1 MICNYRKMKPKAFS
15 EVSAV
20 KFGIMSPE
28 EIISQSVV
36 EVEHQEIFDS
46 TFPL

>member
-1 MICNYRKMKPKAFS
+1 MKKKFV

-28 EIISQSVV
+28 EMIAQSVV
-36 EVEHQEIFDS
+36 EVEHQEIFE
-46 TFPL
+46 PR